1 MTERARFQLFDALPP
16 AIEDALRESIRRF
29 GVLVPV
35 TVDQDGAMLDG
46 HHRARIATDLGVP
59 YDRLV
64 HHCADDDERRE
75 IARTLNSDRRQLT
88 SEQRQSVV
96 VALAEAG
103 HSNRAI
109 AGALGVGETTVRRD
123 LSTAPDGAVRPERT
137 VGKDGKSRPA
147 RRAPRVLARND
158 REQERAQQALAI
170 AADVAPGRTLDIKRI
185 ERIARDHAPAEGTPE
200 RVAMPPTCDIRLGD
214 FREVLADVP
223 DGSVDLILTDP
234 PYPSEFLPLWSGLG
248 ELAARVLRPGGLL
261 AAMSGRT
268 HLPDVMAR
276 LGEHLP
282 YRWTMAYLMPGRA
295 SVVHARAVSTQWK
308 PILVY
313 GSSET
318 VRFHDVV
325 SSDEGDKSHHDWGQ
339 SESGMRALV
348 AALAEPGAVVLD
360 PFMGAGTTGVA
371 AIRDGYC
378 SRFIGV
384 DIDGLAVGKA
394 ERRLAP
400 LVLVA

>member
-1 MTERARFQLFDALPP
+1 MTDRGRFQLFDALPAP
-16 AIEDALRESIRRF
+16 IEDALRESIRRF

-46 HHRARIATDLGVP
+46 HHRARIATDLRVP
-59 YDRLV
+59 FDRIV
-64 HHCADDDERRE
+64 HVCADDDERRE

-88 SEQRQSVV
+88 ADQRQQVV
-96 VALAEAG
+96 VALTEAG
-103 HSNRAI
+103 HAPAAI
-109 AGALGVGETTVRRD
+109 AGALGVSDDTVRRD
-123 LSTAPDGAVRPERT
+123 VQRATTAGAVVVPERL
-137 VGKDGKSRPA
+137 VGRDGKSRPA
-147 RRAPRVLARND
+147 RRPRVLVRND
-158 REQERAQQALAI
+158 REQERAQTALALAGD
-170 AADVAPGRTLDIKRI
+170 AAPDRTLDLKRI
-185 ERIARDHAPAEGTPE
+185 ERIARDNAPKDAPE
-200 RVAMPPTCDIRLGD
+200 RVALPPTCDLRLGD

-234 PYPSEFLPLWSGLG
+234 PYPAEYLPLWSGLG
-248 ELAARVLRPGGLL
+248 ELAARVLRHGGLL
-261 AAMSGRT
+261 AAMSGQT

-282 YRWTMAYLMPGRA
+282 YRWTMAYLMPGKA

-313 GSSET
+313 GSSDG

-339 SESGMRALV
+339 SESGMHALV
-348 AALAEPGAVVLD
+348 RALAEPGAVVLD